1 MGKENV
7 EVTKKPIYK
16 KWWFWVIV
24 VVIVAAVGSGSA
36 GSSGDKKENANT
48 KTEAVANNDNSN
60 ETEAAKEQKTEK
72 KTAKKEESKEKVVY
86 NKKNILIKF
95 IGYDFHSV
103 LGYLEVKMYIENNSE
118 EDLTFS
124 MDGDVSLN
132 GYSLN
137 SSLYEEIN
145 KGTKKNVTLNI
156 YDLQDNNIEEK
167 DLSSLSF
174 KLDIYNP
181 DVFLTDGYVE
191 DNLKVKY
198 KF

>member
-36 GSSGDKKENANT
+36 GSSGDKKENADT

-86 NKKNILIKF
+86 NKNNILIKF

-124 MDGDVSLN
+124 IDGDVTLN

>member
-36 GSSGDKKENANT
+36 GSSGDKKENADT

-86 NKKNILIKF
+86 NKNNILIKF

-124 MDGDVSLN
+124 MDGDVTLN

-137 SSLYEEIN
+137 SSLYEEIY

>member
-36 GSSGDKKENANT
+36 GSSGDKKENADT

-86 NKKNILIKF
+86 NKNNILIKF

-124 MDGDVSLN
+124 MDGDVTLN

-145 KGTKKNVTLNI
+145 KGTKKNGTLNI

>member
-16 KWWFWVIV
+16 KWWVWVIV

-36 GSSGDKKENANT
+36 GSSGDKKENADT

-86 NKKNILIKF
+86 NKNNILIKF

-124 MDGDVSLN
+124 MDGDVTLN

>member
-1 MGKENV
+1 MCC
-7 EVTKKPIYK
+7 IYM
-16 KWWFWVIV
+16 FDSLRDSLAI
-24 VVIVAAVGSGSA
+24 A
-36 GSSGDKKENANT
+36 
-48 KTEAVANNDNSN
+48 
-60 ETEAAKEQKTEK
+60 
-72 KTAKKEESKEKVVY
+72 
-86 NKKNILIKF
+86 LIK
-95 IGYDFHSV
+95 
-103 LGYLEVKMYIENNSE
+103 
-118 EDLTFS
+118 
-124 MDGDVSLN
+124 N

>member
-1 MGKENV
+1 M
-7 EVTKKPIYK
+7 
-16 KWWFWVIV
+16 
-24 VVIVAAVGSGSA
+24 
-36 GSSGDKKENANT
+36 
-48 KTEAVANNDNSN
+48 
-60 ETEAAKEQKTEK
+60 
-72 KTAKKEESKEKVVY
+72 EESKEKVVY
-86 NKKNILIKF
+86 NKNNILIKF
-95 IGYDFHSV
+95 TGYDFHSV

-118 EDLTFS
+118 EDLNFS

>member
-60 ETEAAKEQKTEK
+60 ATEAAKEQKTEK

>member
-36 GSSGDKKENANT
+36 GSSGDKKENADT

-86 NKKNILIKF
+86 NKNNILIKF

-124 MDGDVSLN
+124 MDGDVTLN

-167 DLSSLSF
+167 DISSLSF

>member
-36 GSSGDKKENANT
+36 GSSGDKKENADT

-86 NKKNILIKF
+86 NKNNILIKF

-103 LGYLEVKMYIENNSE
+103 LGYLEVKIYIENNSE

-124 MDGDVSLN
+124 MDGDVTLN

>member
-36 GSSGDKKENANT
+36 GSSGDKKENADT

-72 KTAKKEESKEKVVY
+72 KTAKKEESKEKMVY
-86 NKKNILIKF
+86 NKNNILIKF

-124 MDGDVSLN
+124 MDGDVTLN

>member
-36 GSSGDKKENANT
+36 GSSGDKKENADT

-86 NKKNILIKF
+86 NKNNILIKF
-95 IGYDFHSV
+95 IGHDFHSV

-124 MDGDVSLN
+124 MDGDVTLN

>member
-60 ETEAAKEQKTEK
+60 ETKAAKEQKTEK

-86 NKKNILIKF
+86 NKNNILIKF

-124 MDGDVSLN
+124 MDGDVTLN

>member
-86 NKKNILIKF
+86 NKNNILIKF

>member
-60 ETEAAKEQKTEK
+60 ETKAAKEQKTEK

-86 NKKNILIKF
+86 NKNNILIKF

>member
-1 MGKENV
+1 MSQNV

-36 GSSGDKKENANT
+36 GSSGDKKENADT

-86 NKKNILIKF
+86 NKNNILIKF

-124 MDGDVSLN
+124 MDGDVTLN

>member
-36 GSSGDKKENANT
+36 GSSGYKKENADT

-86 NKKNILIKF
+86 NKNNILIKF
-95 IGYDFHSV
+95 TGYDFHSV
-103 LGYLEVKMYIENNSE
+103 LGSLEVKMYIENNSE

>member
-36 GSSGDKKENANT
+36 GSSGDKKENADT

-86 NKKNILIKF
+86 NKNNILIKF

-124 MDGDVSLN
+124 MDGDVTLN

>member
-36 GSSGDKKENANT
+36 GSSGDKKENADT

-86 NKKNILIKF
+86 NKNNILIKF

-124 MDGDVSLN
+124 MDGDVTLN

-156 YDLQDNNIEEK
+156 YDLQDNNIQEK

>member
-36 GSSGDKKENANT
+36 GSSGDKKENADT

-86 NKKNILIKF
+86 NKNNILIKF
-95 IGYDFHSV
+95 IGCDLHSV

-124 MDGDVSLN
+124 MDGDVTLN

>member
-137 SSLYEEIN
+137 SSYM
-145 KGTKKNVTLNI
+145 KKLIRVQRKT
-156 YDLQDNNIEEK
+156 
-167 DLSSLSF
+167 
-174 KLDIYNP
+174 
-181 DVFLTDGYVE
+181 
-191 DNLKVKY
+191 
-198 KF
+198 

>member
-60 ETEAAKEQKTEK
+60 ETEATKEQKTEK

-86 NKKNILIKF
+86 NKNNILIKF

-103 LGYLEVKMYIENNSE
+103 LGYLEVKMYIENNSK

>member
-86 NKKNILIKF
+86 NKNNILIKF

-167 DLSSLSF
+167 DLFSLSF

>member
-60 ETEAAKEQKTEK
+60 ETKAAKEQKTEK

-124 MDGDVSLN
+124 MDGDVTLN

>member
-36 GSSGDKKENANT
+36 GSSGDKKENADT

-86 NKKNILIKF
+86 NKNNILIKF

-103 LGYLEVKMYIENNSE
+103 LGNLEVKMYIENNSE

-124 MDGDVSLN
+124 MDGDVTLN

>member
-24 VVIVAAVGSGSA
+24 VVLVAAVGSGSA

-86 NKKNILIKF
+86 NKNNILIKF

>member
-36 GSSGDKKENANT
+36 GSSGDKKENADT

-86 NKKNILIKF
+86 NKNNILIKF

-124 MDGDVSLN
+124 MDGDVTLN

-174 KLDIYNP
+174 KLGIYNP

>member
-60 ETEAAKEQKTEK
+60 ETEAAKEQKPEK

-86 NKKNILIKF
+86 NKNNILIKF

-124 MDGDVSLN
+124 MDGDVTLN

>member
-72 KTAKKEESKEKVVY
+72 KTAKKEESKERVVY
-86 NKKNILIKF
+86 NKNNILIKF

>member
-36 GSSGDKKENANT
+36 GSSGDKKENADT

-60 ETEAAKEQKTEK
+60 ETEAEKDQKTEK

-86 NKKNILIKF
+86 NKNNILIKF

-124 MDGDVSLN
+124 MDGDVTLN

>member
-24 VVIVAAVGSGSA
+24 VVIVAAVGSGYA
-36 GSSGDKKENANT
+36 GSSGDKKENADT

-86 NKKNILIKF
+86 NKNNILIKF

-124 MDGDVSLN
+124 MDGDVTLN

>member
-36 GSSGDKKENANT
+36 GSSGDKKENADT
-48 KTEAVANNDNSN
+48 KTESVANNDNSN

-86 NKKNILIKF
+86 NKNNILIKF

-124 MDGDVSLN
+124 MDGDVTLN

>member
-60 ETEAAKEQKTEK
+60 ETKAAKEQKTEK

>member
-60 ETEAAKEQKTEK
+60 ETEAAKEQKPEK

-86 NKKNILIKF
+86 NKNNILIKF

>member
-86 NKKNILIKF
+86 NKNNILIKF

-103 LGYLEVKMYIENNSE
+103 LGYLEVKMYIENNSK

>member
-24 VVIVAAVGSGSA
+24 VVIVAEVGSGSA
-36 GSSGDKKENANT
+36 RSSGDKKENADT

-86 NKKNILIKF
+86 NKNNILIKF
-95 IGYDFHSV
+95 IGYDFHSE

-124 MDGDVSLN
+124 MDGDVTLN

-156 YDLQDNNIEEK
+156 L
-167 DLSSLSF
+167 F
-174 KLDIYNP
+174 
-181 DVFLTDGYVE
+181 TG
-191 DNLKVKY
+191 
-198 KF
+198 

>member
-86 NKKNILIKF
+86 NKNNILIKF

-145 KGTKKNVTLNI
+145 KGTKKNVSLNI

>member
-24 VVIVAAVGSGSA
+24 VVLVAAVGSGSA
-36 GSSGDKKENANT
+36 GSSGDKKENADT

-86 NKKNILIKF
+86 NKNNILIKF

-124 MDGDVSLN
+124 MDGDVTLN

>member
-36 GSSGDKKENANT
+36 GSSGDKKENADT

-86 NKKNILIKF
+86 NKNNILIKF

-124 MDGDVSLN
+124 MDGDVTLN

-191 DNLKVKY
+191 DNLKFKY

>member
-36 GSSGDKKENANT
+36 GSSGNKKENANT

-86 NKKNILIKF
+86 NKNNILIKF